1 MTTALSPA
9 AAEALRRATVTASSV
24 KLNSGQLDR
33 KVYEEVN
40 KVLTRIGG
48 GGKWHRGSQSH
59 LFPYDPTIEL
69 NGLLFANQMPIDKDK
84 EASFFRTPDDLADS
98 MAETVRLS
106 PELRVLEPSAGDGQI
121 VRAIYRRQPHSDVDC
136 VEVDERRVEYLR
148 ALGFRVYRQPF
159 EEFASQRE
167 ATYDAVLM
175 NPPFTVPGD
184 RLAWLTH
191 VELAVR
197 LLRPGGQLVAIVPAG
212 FLFRTGAR
220 FEALRE
226 AVGDDYTELPRDMF
240 KEAGTAISTVMIQL
254 QAPAGSHPAEVQQP
268 LFAQR

>member
-9 AAEALRRATVTASSV
+9 AAEALRAATVTSSSV

-40 KVLTRIGG
+40 QVLSRIGG
-48 GGKWHRGSQSH
+48 GGKWHRGSRSH

-69 NGLLFANQMPIDKDK
+69 HGLLAANQMPVDKDK
-84 EASFFRTPDDLADS
+84 EASFFRTPDDLADL
-98 MAETVRLS
+98 MAEAACI
-106 PELRVLEPSAGDGQI
+106 PPGGRVLEPSAGDGQI
-121 VRAIYRRQPHSDVDC
+121 VRAIYRRQPHADVDC
-136 VEVDERRVEYLR
+136 VEVDVRRVEYLR

-159 EEFASQRE
+159 EEFAAQQG
-167 ATYDAVLM
+167 AVYDAVLM

-191 VELAVR
+191 VELAVK
-197 LLRPGGQLVAIVPAG
+197 LLRPGGQLVGIVPAG
-212 FLFRTGAR
+212 FLFRAGAR

-226 AVGDDYTELPRDMF
+226 AVGDDYTELPRDTF
-240 KEAGTAISTVMIQL
+240 KEAGTTVSTVMIQI
-254 QAPAGSHPAEVQQP
+254 QAPARSASADDQHS
-268 LFAQR
+268 LFAHH